1 VGLGWKFK
9 EVFTNYLRE
18 CIISIRRAKAGKKK
32 KKIEMCF
39 CLHHSFEIGAA

>member
-32 KKIEMCF
+32 KMF
-39 CLHHSFEIGAA
+39 LVAA

>member
-18 CIISIRRAKAGKKK
+18 CIISIRRVKAGKKK
-32 KKIEMCF
+32 KKNRNVF
-39 CLHHSFEIGAA
+39 LFAP